1 METLSDIEV
10 TASPSSSFG
19 SGLLHLSSH
28 RLPSAHLSQW
38 CQVLSSSAGRDRVTL
53 PQVLL

>member
-19 SGLLHLSSH
+19 SSH
-28 RLPSAHLSQW
+28 RLPSAHPSQW
-38 CQVLSSSAGRDRVTL
+38 CQVLSSSAGQDRVTL